1 MPNSAST
8 TLTTLAADPIFLEV
22 FWTRMRSVANEAAKL
37 IVRTSFSTLST
48 EANDF
53 AVVVTDSKGRS
64 LAENSGS
71 IPSFIGTLPRT
82 VQAALDQVG
91 AAHMKPGD
99 VFITN
104 NPWIGTGHL
113 NDVCLVKPIFHA
125 GRLVGF
131 AASAGHVPDIGGK
144 IRSVDS
150 RELFEEG
157 FHMPLMRLLREGEPD
172 ETLLTLI
179 RTNVRTP
186 EQTVGDI
193 WSQVGAVDLIARR
206 VGEILAEY
214 SLEGIDELA
223 EALFTRSEAAM
234 RLAIAKLPEGEYRY
248 EMHTDGFGERFRYAV
263 AVRIRGGAID
273 CDFTGTSPQ
282 QPRAINCV
290 LAYTHAMTAYAI
302 KCLLLPDLPNNDG
315 LFRPIRAIAPA
326 GCILNP
332 KSPAPVGGRACTG
345 HYVPTVIFGALFQV
359 LPQKVMAG
367 VGSPLWIANMS
378 GTRADG
384 KPFATVLFF
393 NGGMGATAGKDGASV
408 MSWPSNISCTP
419 VEVAE
424 RDSPVFFRY
433 KALRPDSGGAGR
445 FRGGLGEEVCFVSRH
460 PTPLNIVFL
469 TERIQV
475 PAPGVGGGESGACG
489 EVLIDGQVVDTRR
502 PHVLQPGAEV
512 ILRTP
517 GGGGYGPA
525 SERADAAAAH
535 DVEHGYTTAKRRAQ
549 VRPASAAG
557 AISLTS

>member
-1 MPNSAST
+1 MPNDSRT
-8 TLTTLAADPIFLEV
+8 TLADLAADPIFLEV
-22 FWTRMRSVANEAAKL
+22 FWTRVRSVANEAAKL

-82 VQAALDQVG
+82 VQAALATIG
-91 AAHMKPGD
+91 AANMKPGD

-206 VGEILAEY
+206 LGEILAEY

-223 EALFTRSEAAM
+223 DALFTRSEAAM
-234 RLAIAKLPEGEYRY
+234 RLAISKLPEGEYRY
-248 EMHTDGFGERFRYAV
+248 EMQTDGFGERFRYAV
-263 AVRIRGGAID
+263 AVRIRAGAIE

-290 LAYTHAMTAYAI
+290 LAYTAAMTAYAI

-315 LFRPIRAIAPA
+315 LFRPIRAIAPE
-326 GCILNP
+326 GSILNP
-332 KSPAPVGGRACTG
+332 RSPAPVGGRACTG

-489 EVLIDGQVVDTRR
+489 EVLIDGQVIDTRR

-525 SERADAAAAH
+525 SERGDAATAH
-535 DVEHGYTTAKRRAQ
+535 DIEHGYTTAKRRAQ
-549 VRPASAAG
+549 ARTAPAAG